1 MIKRLSFMSLD
12 ENKKFWEQA
21 WADGRTR
28 FHRQEAN
35 DNLIKYA
42 SSVFDP
48 SDRILVPLCG
58 KSIDLIWLAKQGHG
72 VVGVELAKQA
82 IDEFISENKIHGKW
96 EDNRFQTNVSRLS
109 LYHQDF
115 FYHDGKYEAIY
126 DRACLVALSKE
137 LRQRMA
143 QKYKDLLIPKGK
155 ILLITLVHESD
166 EGPPYS
172 ISDEEINNLFAAD
185 FKIEFLERGPPLERT
200 VEIRKLTRI
209 N

>member
-1 MIKRLSFMSLD
+1 MSLD

-82 IDEFISENKIHGKW
+82 IDEFITENKIHGKW

-109 LYHQDF
+109 IYHQDF
-115 FYHDGKYEAIY
+115 FHHDSKYEAIY
-126 DRACLVALSKE
+126 DRACLVALGPE
-137 LRQRMA
+137 LRARMA
-143 QKYKDLLIPKGK
+143 QKYTDLLIPNGK
-155 ILLITLVHESD
+155 ILLVTLVHDSQ

-172 ISDEEINNLFAAD
+172 ISDQEVQKLFGD
-185 FKIEFLERGPPLERT
+185 NFKIEFLERGPRLKEQLRLES
-200 VEIRKLTRI
+200 
-209 N
+209 